1 MSVHDLSTLN
11 AVLNFTAAVLI
22 GAGYYFIRKKD
33 IQSHKRCMLGAL
45 VVSAVFLISYVIY
58 HASVGSVPFG
68 GSGWIRPV
76 YFIILFTHVVLAVV
90 VLPMVLRTAFLG
102 MRNRFPSHVRIAR
115 WTFPIWM
122 YVSVTGVVV
131 YLMLYRL

>member
-11 AVLNFTAAVLI
+11 AFLNFTAAVLI

-33 IQSHKRCMLGAL
+33 IQSHKRCMLAAL

-58 HASVGSVPFG
+58 HANVGSVPFG

-76 YFIILFTHVVLAVV
+76 YFVILFTHVVLAVV
-90 VLPMVLRTAFLG
+90 ILPMVLRTAFLG
-102 MRNRFPSHVRIAR
+102 MQNRFASHVRIAK

-131 YLMLYRL
+131 YLLLYRL